1 MEKRAIVTGAGGM
14 IGQALLAELLEQ
26 GYQVT
31 GILRK
36 DSPKEKILE
45 KKFSEYGARLKLVG
59 CDLMKLTELELPA
72 ADVCFHLA
80 WAGTTGASREDM
92 YLQNENVRTTLDAV
106 ALAAR
111 CGCTCFVGAGSQA
124 EYGKAEGAL
133 TAETPTFPMTGYGMA
148 KLCAGQMSRSFCK
161 TLGIRHIWTRILSVY
176 GPENVE
182 NSMVMS
188 AIRAFRSGKTA
199 KFTKGE
205 QQWDYLFSADAARA
219 LRLMGEAGK
228 DGSIYPLG
236 SGQARPLAQY
246 IQIIRD
252 TVAPKAKI
260 QLGAIPYAQ
269 EQVMYLKADIT
280 QLTADTGFVP
290 EISFEEGIQ
299 KLWKQIQK
307 K

>member
-1 MEKRAIVTGAGGM
+1 MEMKAIVTGAGGM
-14 IGQALLAELLEQ
+14 IGQALLAELLEH

-36 DSPKEKILE
+36 DSPKESVLRE
-45 KKFSEYGARLKLVG
+45 QFAEYGEQLKLVG
-59 CDLMKLTELELPA
+59 CDLTDLAALELPT
-72 ADVCFHLA
+72 ADICFHLA
-80 WAGTTGASREDM
+80 WAGTTGASRDDM
-92 YLQNENVRTTLDAV
+92 YLQNENVRATLDAV

-133 TAETPTFPMTGYGMA
+133 TAETPTFPITGYGMA
-148 KLCAGQMSRSFCK
+148 KLCAGQMSRTYCR

-176 GPENVE
+176 GPGNVE

-188 AIRAFRSGKTA
+188 AIRAFQSGAAA

-205 QQWDYLFSADAARA
+205 QQWDYLYSADAARA
-219 LRLMGEAGK
+219 LRLMGESGR
-228 DGSIYPLG
+228 DGAIYPLG
-236 SGQARPLAQY
+236 SGQVRPLAEY
-246 IQIIRD
+246 IQEIRK
-252 TVAPKAKI
+252 TVAPEAEI
-260 QLGAIPYAQ
+260 QLGAIPYAPG
-269 EQVMYLKADIT
+269 QVMYLKADIA